1 MRDFVIDKI
10 EEYLNSI
17 DLKLLSMEELEHY
30 TNILIAI
37 EKRRLEEIEFKQ
49 IVESLKAKNPV
60 LI

>member
-1 MRDFVIDKI
+1 MRDFMIDKI

-49 IVESLKAKNPV
+49 IVESLTAKNPV
-60 LI
+60 LL

>member
-1 MRDFVIDKI
+1 MRDFMIDKI

-49 IVESLKAKNPV
+49 ILESLKAKNPV

>member
-1 MRDFVIDKI
+1 MRDFMIDKI